1 MSHVKKISYI
11 SIVIERLTMNN
22 YRKNRYPQGYLPKIA
37 RYQVLLNQAVLAG
50 DVEQIKY
57 YGGKVAYFAAR
68 QNEVYGRMA
77 ELYND

>member
-1 MSHVKKISYI
+1 
-11 SIVIERLTMNN
+11 MNN
-22 YRKNRYPQGYLPKIA
+22 YRANRYPQGYLPKIA
-37 RYQVLLNQAVLAG
+37 RYQSLLNEAIEAG

-57 YGGKVAYFAAR
+57 YGGKVAYFAER